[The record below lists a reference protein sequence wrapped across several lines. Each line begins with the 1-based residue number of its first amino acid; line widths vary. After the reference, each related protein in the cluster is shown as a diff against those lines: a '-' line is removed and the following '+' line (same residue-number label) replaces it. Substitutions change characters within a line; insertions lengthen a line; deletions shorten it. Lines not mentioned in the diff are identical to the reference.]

1 MAELTEL
8 ARALADLDKNKVA
21 LLVEEGLKNGVAPL
35 TIVKALNDG
44 MVEVGNRF
52 AASEYFLSEL
62 MFSSHIY
69 KEVMTKL
76 DPLLGE
82 MGPEQAAGT
91 VVMGTVKGDI
101 HDIGKNIVITLL
113 RNAGFK
119 VVDLG
124 VDVPADKFV
133 DTLKETEAPVLA
145 LSCLLNL
152 ALSEMK
158 NVVDAIVAA
167 RLRDRIKIVIGG
179 QPIDE
184 KVCEYVGADYY
195 GADAPAGV
203 RICKEIF
210 GR

>member
-8 ARALADLDKNKVA
+8 ARALAELDKKKVVF
-21 LLVEEGLKNGVAPL
+21 LVENGLKEGIPPL
-35 TIVKALNDG
+35 AIVKELNEG
-44 MVEVGNRF
+44 MIEVGNRF
-52 AASEYFLSEL
+52 AACEYFISEL

-69 KEVMTKL
+69 KEVMAKL

-82 MGPEQAAGT
+82 NALEQTAGT

-119 VVDLG
+119 VIDLG
-124 VDVPADKFV
+124 VDVAADKFV
-133 DTLKETEAPVLA
+133 DTLKETGALVLA

-152 ALSEMK
+152 AITEMK
-158 NVVDAIVAA
+158 NVVDAIAAA
-167 RLRDRIKIVIGG
+167 RLRDRVKIVIGG

-195 GADAPAGV
+195 GADAPSGV
-203 RICKEIF
+203 RICKQIF
-210 GR
+210 TQ